1 MPRKAKKKFAYQ
13 SFYKVCKYRLDETDG
28 AKCKP
33 FQELTNQGHD
43 VEAACQMDLCP
54 LLWEKR
60 AAALG
65 EIGLREEI
73 CVVAG
78 DDDSH
83 EESSS
88 Q

>member
-1 MPRKAKKKFAYQ
+1 MQRKAKKKFAYN

-33 FQELTNQGHD
+33 FQELINKGHD
-43 VEAACQMDLCP
+43 VKADCQWDLCP
-54 LLWEKR
+54 LLLENR

-73 CVVAG
+73 CVVA
-78 DDDSH
+78 DDDSR
-83 EESSS
+83 EEASVE
-88 Q
+88 